1 MIIFIIYIFIV
12 LCPYIFLVTKQK
24 KKQRNTKKAKRKNKE
39 TQKKQK
45 KNKETQKIEQ
55 KEKLCYFIPG
65 EPHPKFARDKL
76 TGGSQCHRIPAKPW
90 PKFAGGKIGGPTCH
104 RDRCYPWRIGGLM
117 LYSPGVR

>member
-1 MIIFIIYIFIV
+1 MPIY
-12 LCPYIFLVTKQK
+12 FLSHKAKEKTKKHKKSKK
-24 KKQRNTKKAKRKNKE
+24 KKQRNTKKAKS
-39 TQKKQK
+39 

-55 KEKLCYFIPG
+55 KEKQCYFIPG
-65 EPHPKFARDKL
+65 EPHPKFARNKL
-76 TGGSQCHRIPAKPW
+76 TGGSQCRCIPGEPW